1 MKKILSLLIILT
13 TAIACFGCGEKNTVQ
28 IKDTQEILEKT
39 WSQFTDQERFEVIG
53 GDYEHQKNNKPGKFG
68 LENKDALEM
77 LLLVKGNSQ
86 SMLDDASGLIHA
98 MNANAFTGAAFH
110 LMDKNNTDDFIVEME
125 ESIMKN
131 HWLCGFPEVAKIWKM
146 NDDYVVMT
154 FGIRMN
160 VSNFEKHLTAVYPT
174 AELVF
179 DELIG

>member
-13 TAIACFGCGEKNTVQ
+13 TAITCFGCGEKNTVQ

-39 WSQFTDQERFEVIG
+39 WSQFTDQERFQVIG
-53 GDYEHQKNNKPGKFG
+53 GDYEHQKNNEPGKFS

-98 MNANAFTGAAFH
+98 MNANTFTGAAFH
-110 LMDKNNTDDFIVEME
+110 VMDKNNTDDFVVEME

-131 HWLCGFPEVAKIWKM
+131 QWLCGFPDMAKIWKI

-154 FGIRMN
+154 FGIMMN
-160 VSNFEKHLTAVYPT
+160 VSNFKKNLTAVYPT